1 MEYFLIKACVQTAR
15 GWCCKHFVSLPE
27 SCLFFSP
34 LVPWVTAM
42 RCFRSFSALSERER
56 WARGL
61 CWVASLLSLSC
72 PCILL
77 LPNMLLLLRLG
88 SCLCPVLH
96 CFHWT
101 SCLQFQSANLCAE
114 MWFLPFSSSKGL
126 LLQCI
131 ALAAPFFFEVTVKCL
146 VWQGPG
152 RSWLSSRKWEE
163 IITSKSQHSWSV
175 PAECGSAEVGYETV
189 IDCSEIRLMVASM
202 RWIEKNCLIV
212 AAVDGLRG
220 THLLR
225 NPQMCPC
232 SCLCMSQ
239 CILAAIHWQM
249 RTNVQQVLSEHVINQ
264 DGFLAKR
271 KPAWP
276 MWLSSPEMVNVIP
289 VSFFPSPFISLRLSS
304 PF

>member
-1 MEYFLIKACVQTAR
+1 MLQAFCLPSRKLSFFQSPGAMSNCHEMLQILFCIVWEGKMGAWSLLGSLSVFPLLPLHITLTKYAPSSQAWFLP
-15 GWCCKHFVSLPE
+15 L
-27 SCLFFSP
+27 SCSP
-34 LVPWVTAM
+34 
-42 RCFRSFSALSERER
+42 
-56 WARGL
+56 
-61 CWVASLLSLSC
+61 LLSLNQLSSVPEC
-72 PCILL
+72 KPMCWDVVPAFFFKQGIAFAVYC
-77 LPNMLLLLRLG
+77 LG
-88 SCLCPVLH
+88 S
-96 CFHWT
+96 T
-101 SCLQFQSANLCAE
+101 
-114 MWFLPFSSSKGL
+114 
-126 LLQCI
+126 
-131 ALAAPFFFEVTVKCL
+131 FFFEVTVKCL

-225 NPQMCPC
+225 NPLMCPC

-271 KPAWP
+271 KTAWP